1 MANTD
6 PFRLAIMKRLT
17 TLLQSIGPGT
27 GYATDMSTRVFRGRS
42 VYGENDPLPMVAI
55 IEPPVPVDQLPSPV
69 GADASSGNWDI
80 LIQGFLADDPKNPT
94 DPAHILVAQ
103 VRSVLVKERASR
115 SNPDVGML
123 GTGAR
128 ASRVDDIFIGAPVV
142 RPPDEISA
150 KAYFWLPVTLVIQ
163 EDLDDPLNY
172 K

>member
-17 TLLQSIGPGT
+17 ALLQTIGPST
-27 GYATDMSTRVFRGRS
+27 GYTVDMSDKVFRGRA
-42 VYGENDPLPMVAI
+42 VYGDSDPLPMIAI
-55 IEPPVPVDQLPSPV
+55 IEPPVPIEQLPSPL
-69 GADASSGNWDI
+69 GSDGSTGQWHI

-94 DPAHILVAQ
+94 DPAHFLAAQ
-103 VRSVLVKERASR
+103 VRQVLVNHRVSR
-115 SNPDVGML
+115 SDPEVGMF
-123 GTGAR
+123 GTGSR

-150 KAYFWLPVTLVIQ
+150 KAYFWLPVNLEVH
-163 EDLDDPLNY
+163 EDLSDPLNY